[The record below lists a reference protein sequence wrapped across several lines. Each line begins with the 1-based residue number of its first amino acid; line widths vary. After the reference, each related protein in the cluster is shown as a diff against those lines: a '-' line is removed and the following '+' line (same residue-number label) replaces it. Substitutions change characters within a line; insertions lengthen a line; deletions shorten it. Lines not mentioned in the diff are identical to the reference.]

1 MFQKLVVLIS
11 VVATAFGQPVSLQ
24 HQKLLTSDFAED
36 FTGGAGDFYSE
47 CDSETD
53 QCDTGYVCVN
63 GNCDDVDECMA
74 GTDNC
79 GTRYT
84 CSNMD
89 GGFTC
94 IARRQLSGNRLRNFI
109 VVIIINLT
117 ICAVCFYCAC
127 QTAPEN
133 RSGKA
138 PSDKV
143 LKAPS
148 GETVMTRTNSEVATL
163 YF

>member
-127 QTAPEN
+127 QTAPKN
-133 RSGKA
+133 RSVKA
-138 PSDKV
+138 PSD
-143 LKAPS
+143 
-148 GETVMTRTNSEVATL
+148 ETVMRRTNSEVATL

>member
-24 HQKLLTSDFAED
+24 HQKLLTSDFPED
-36 FTGGAGDFYSE
+36 FTGGADDFYSE
-47 CDSETD
+47 CDTD

-89 GGFTC
+89 AGFTC

-127 QTAPEN
+127 QTAPKN
-133 RSGKA
+133 RSDKA
-138 PSDKV
+138 
-143 LKAPS
+143 LS
-148 GETVMTRTNSEVATL
+148 GETVMRHTNSEVATL